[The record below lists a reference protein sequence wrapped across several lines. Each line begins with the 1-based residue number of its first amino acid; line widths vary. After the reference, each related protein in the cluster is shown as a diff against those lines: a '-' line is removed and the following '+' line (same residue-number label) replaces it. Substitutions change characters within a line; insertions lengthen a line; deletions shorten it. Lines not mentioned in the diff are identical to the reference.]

1 MSSSDRVSL
10 YPHTGT
16 AFALKPTT
24 SSLITGEYLFNE
36 DNFEEIRVMYG
47 DMQNISFG
55 SSYNGLVFDPDYPRL
70 VNFTFN
76 LGSNTANAH
85 IKRISYRTKT
95 YGNDSYEFMNSTLY
109 YYFEDDFFPH
119 RQISLSLLCR
129 TIVSFEVETKP
140 ETTGA
145 IGLGIDDINIIVMN

>member
-1 MSSSDRVSL
+1 MASSDRVSL

-16 AFALKPTT
+16 AFALKPT
-24 SSLITGEYLFNE
+24 SSLITGKYLFNE

-76 LGSNTANAH
+76 LGLNTATAH

-95 YGNDSYEFMNSTLY
+95 YGDDSYEFMNSTLY
-109 YYFEDDFFPH
+109 YYFEDDFFPL

-129 TIVSFEVETKP
+129 TIVSFEVETKS
-140 ETTGA
+140 GG
-145 IGLGIDDINIIVMN
+145 GLGIDDINIIVMN